1 MSLISSASQIYR
13 KEGLL
18 PLARKSNRYAL
29 EKVLKAPVVDDLAY
43 HFSRKDLK
51 IQMDS
56 EEDISDIIDTVVNI
70 RPGYGQYKVYS
81 IQLSDELY
89 QLLKLVRKEN
99 TERVLEIG
107 TANGGSFYTWCRGIP
122 GIEDVVSLDL
132 PNGRYG
138 GGYNERKINIF
149 ESFSN
154 KVNMEFVRGNSHKES
169 TYKEVAN
176 IAGEEGFDF
185 IFIDGDHSFE
195 GVKMDFQMYKQLLA
209 EDGVIALHDI
219 KHHPNDPNV
228 VNKRRKNTDAED
240 RHLNWGIAHPDVNV
254 KEFWDDICEEYQ
266 TKEIISHPD
275 QTWGGIG
282 VIYPKS

>member
-1 MSLISSASQIYR
+1 MSIISSASQIYR

-18 PLARKSNRYAL
+18 PLVRKSNRYAF
-29 EKVLKAPVVDDLAY
+29 EKVLRAPVVDDLLY
-43 HFSRKDLK
+43 YSSRKDLK

-56 EEDISDIIDTVVNI
+56 EEDISDIIDTVVNV
-70 RPGYGQYKVYS
+70 RPGYGHYKVYS

-122 GIEDVVSLDL
+122 DIKRVVSLDL

-149 ESFSN
+149 KSFSDEI
-154 KVNMEFVRGNSHKES
+154 NMEFVRGNSHKKP
-169 TYKEVAN
+169 TYKKVKN
-176 IAGEEGFDF
+176 IANNDGFDF

-195 GVKMDFQMYKQLLA
+195 GVKKDFHMYKQLLSD
-209 EDGVIALHDI
+209 DGVIALHDI
-219 KHHPNDPNV
+219 IHHPDDPDIV
-228 VNKRRKNTDAED
+228 RERKMNTDAKD

-254 KEFWDDICEEYQ
+254 KKFWDEVCEEYK
-266 TKEIISHPD
+266 TKEIVSHPD

-282 VIYPKS
+282 VVYPKS